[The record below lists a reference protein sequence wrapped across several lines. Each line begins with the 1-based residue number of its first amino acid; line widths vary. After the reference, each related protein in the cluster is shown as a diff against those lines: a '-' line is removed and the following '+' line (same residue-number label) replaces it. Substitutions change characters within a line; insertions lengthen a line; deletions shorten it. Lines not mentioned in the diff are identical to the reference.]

1 MRILHLANHCR
12 FGNGNVHAAVDLA
25 CEQVLAG
32 HEVMFASGGGEYC
45 VLVSLFANPRSFRD
59 RSSLRDS
66 SAGSAE
72 PDLRSIDVYISRIR
86 KKWQGIVVR
95 ILYKRSMG

>member
-1 MRILHLANHCR
+1 MRILRLANHCR
-12 FGNGNVHAAVDLA
+12 FGNGNVHASVDLA

-32 HEVMFASGGGEYC
+32 HEVMFASGRGEYR
-45 VLVSLFANPRSFRD
+45 VLVSLFANPRLFRN

-72 PDLRSIDVYISRIR
+72 PVLRSIDVSISRIR
-86 KKWQGIVVR
+86 KKMARYSSRDI
-95 ILYKRSMG
+95 I

>member
-32 HEVMFASGGGEYC
+32 HEVMCASGRGEYR
-45 VLVSLFANPRSFRD
+45 VLVSLFANPRLLRN

-72 PDLRSIDVYISRIR
+72 PVLRSIDVSISRIR
-86 KKWQGIVVR
+86 KKMARYSSRDI
-95 ILYKRSMG
+95 I